1 MALDSELKSL
11 IEKHKQEKLE
21 YLRDEIEH
29 NAIYRIRPGA
39 NPLAG
44 KDPGQNYTWQI
55 YLRRCLFNPNFVML
69 AAELLIDK
77 LSDRNIQI
85 GACEDAGVPLGL
97 AMSAL
102 LKTPMISIKK
112 QRKSYGLL
120 NFTEGTFTGKPILLV
135 DDLAGSQ
142 ATLRQCVWILNS
154 FKLPIAK
161 QYATVMNK
169 TQATHVENY
178 LNGRELISL
187 FTCDDFAMSWQD
199 YVNKFNKEPDFGS
212 YY

>member
-1 MALDSELKSL
+1 MAIDSELQSL
-11 IEKHKQEKLE
+11 IEQHKKEKLE
-21 YLRDEIEH
+21 YLRNEIEH
-29 NAIYRIRPGA
+29 NAIYRVRPGNNA
-39 NPLAG
+39 IPG
-44 KDPGQNYTWQI
+44 KDPNRNYIWQI
-55 YLRRCLFNPNFVML
+55 YLRRCLFNPNFTML

-120 NFTEGTFTGKPILLV
+120 NFTEGTVTGKPILLV

-142 ATLRQCVWILNS
+142 ATLRKCFWILNS
-154 FKLPIAK
+154 FKLPIAN
-161 QYATVMNK
+161 QYATIMNK
-169 TQATHVENY
+169 TQGTHTENY
-178 LNGRELISL
+178 LQGRELISL
-187 FTCDDFAMSWQD
+187 FSCDDFAMSWQD
-199 YVNKFNKEPDFGS
+199 YVKKFDREPDFGS